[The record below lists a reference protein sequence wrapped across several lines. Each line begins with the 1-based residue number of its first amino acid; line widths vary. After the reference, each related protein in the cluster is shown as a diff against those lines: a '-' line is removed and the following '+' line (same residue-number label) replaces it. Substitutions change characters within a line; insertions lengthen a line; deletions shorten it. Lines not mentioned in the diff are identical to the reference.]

1 MADYGNGFLSDPTP
15 TTISDILYATSYA
28 VKYYSYG
35 SAYVLTFPLVPA
47 GNDPTRYG
55 RG

>member
-1 MADYGNGFLSDPTP
+1 MAALGNAYLKDEASSITWA
-15 TTISDILYATSYA
+15 TAYTI
-28 VKYYSYG
+28 KYYNYG
-35 SAYVLTFPLVPA
+35 SAYVLIFPLVPA